1 MVQQAKVTIDI
12 GSKADTRGFKAAETA
27 LNKLNRSV
35 KNVAASLGIA
45 YGTRAVINFG
55 KATVKAFME
64 DEAAATRLNQV
75 VKNLGLAYAS
85 TDIVKYIDKL
95 TLATGVAD
103 NQLRPALQSLLQVTG
118 SVTKSQELLATAI
131 DVSRGSGEDLLTV
144 SADLSQAYVGNLK
157 GLRKYYL
164 GLTQAELKAMSFA
177 DIQDRLNSTFSGAS
191 AAYLETYA
199 GKMAFLAN
207 TANEAKEII
216 GKSLIDALMALG
228 NDTNVKGLSQDILD
242 SATYMANLVGG
253 LVEFKGILDSM
264 NPAGGLF
271 SKAFGLV
278 PDWLKPFL
286 STKYMIDWF
295 VNLNK
300 SAIAARN
307 TFNFAAGGGMGADAT
322 SKFIAQQAAKAD
334 AIAKKRQAEILKMAR
349 AAAAKAAAEA
359 ALKKNNALFDLSQI
373 QLIAALKGKL
383 SDEDRKRAE
392 LQLAILQENTSEA
405 AKLAGEVAK
414 AQGMTEDMVKYYM
427 GIPDAKNPFLAWV
440 TTLTDAAQLAADIA
454 KYVPPN
460 ISTGGGAGGGTSA
473 TPSSIGSQTMSD
485 QINQIYYDSLASGM
499 SAGAAGATAR
509 YSGMALAYGAGG
521 TNIVVNVQGSV
532 ATANDLVSEIRDGL
546 LNSSLSGKIANLE
559 RSFGS
564 FAP

>member
-1 MVQQAKVTIDI
+1 MAQQAKVTIDI

-199 GKMAFLAN
+199 GKMSVLAN

-228 NDTNVKGLSQDILD
+228 KDTNVKGLSQDILD

-286 STKYMIDWF
+286 STKYMLDWF

-322 SKFIAQQAAKAD
+322 SKFIAEQAAKAD

-349 AAAAKAAAEA
+349 ATAAKAAAEA

-373 QLIAALKGKL
+373 QLVAALKGKL

-392 LQLAILQENTSEA
+392 LQLAILQENTTEA

-460 ISTGGGAGGGTSA
+460 ISTVGGNAGGGASGAASVV
-473 TPSSIGSQTMSD
+473 PSSIGSQTMSD
-485 QINQIYYDSLASGM
+485 QINKIYYDSLAAGM

-509 YSGMALAYGAGG
+509 YSGMAI
-521 TNIVVNVQGSV
+521 TVNVQGSV
-532 ATANDLVSEIRDGL
+532 STANDLVSEIRDGL
-546 LNSSLSGKIANLE
+546 LNNALSGKISNLE